1 METGREDALRTRRLM
16 RELNE
21 GNVSRHNSTDAAE
34 IELVCEC
41 GRVACFETTKMMVT
55 DFQKLCDS
63 GGFVLAPGHMT
74 PEADLVQASQPEA
87 TDPLAG

>member
-21 GNVSRHNSTDAAE
+21 GNVSRHDSTDAAE

-41 GRVACFETTKMMVT
+41 GRVSCFETMTMTMT
-55 DFQKLCDS
+55 EFRELCGS
-63 GGFVLAPGHMT
+63 GGFVLAPGHVT
-74 PEADLVQASQPEA
+74 PEADVVRAE
-87 TDPLAG
+87 